1 MNEIQ
6 SGHITYY
13 IEEIQ
18 ARRNYCAAQV
28 GPTTFQ
34 CVAWFQSS
42 SCDENET
49 HSAMR
54 LRKRGA
60 VNGRLEPQYSKSS
73 TSAAESK

>member
-6 SGHITYY
+6 SGHVTYY

-34 CVAWFQSS
+34 CVAWFQS
-42 SCDENET
+42 CVWRIATRADFT
-49 HSAMR
+49 AHR
-54 LRKRGA
+54 LAR
-60 VNGRLEPQYSKSS
+60 VS
-73 TSAAESK
+73 